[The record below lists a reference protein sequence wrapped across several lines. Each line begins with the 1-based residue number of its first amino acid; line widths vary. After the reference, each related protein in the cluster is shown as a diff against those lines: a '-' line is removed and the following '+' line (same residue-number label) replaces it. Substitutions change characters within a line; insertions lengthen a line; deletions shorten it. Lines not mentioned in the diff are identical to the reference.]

1 MSVVY
6 VVFKTE
12 VRRIK
17 LQERVNAC
25 TPYWKTCF
33 TNSFIHSRG
42 KPLFYATM
50 LYTYVYFCIFE
61 YWVVKLCR
69 FEHACKNEQA

>member
-6 VVFKTE
+6 VVFKIE

-17 LQERVNAC
+17 LQERVDAC
-25 TPYWKTCF
+25 TPYWKTSIP
-33 TNSFIHSRG
+33 NSCIYCRG
-42 KPLFYATM
+42 KPLFYAAT
-50 LYTYVYFCIFE
+50 LYTYVYFYVFE

-69 FEHACKNEQA
+69 FEHACENEQG